1 MVPPSAELPPLPGLA
16 EDDVHAI
23 MDIATRTHE
32 EDERWEHALGDRAR
46 LACLGRAVLET
57 IATELMFLLRPLPS
71 AEEIVVGLR
80 VCGECRA

>member
-1 MVPPSAELPPLPGLA
+1 MAPSSAELPPLPGLE

-23 MDIATRTHE
+23 MDIAAR
-32 EDERWEHALGDRAR
+32 DERWEHALGDRAR

-71 AEEIVVGLR
+71 AEEMVVGLR